1 MRLKD
6 LYRTE
11 IYDERRG
18 TSFSPIVL
26 LAVTLVY
33 TVAVVSFDRYQT
45 FRMLPLAA
53 YPIFMDHLR
62 AYPVGIFSGR
72 Y

>member
-45 FRMLPLAA
+45 LRMLPLSA
-53 YPIFMDHLR
+53 YPIF
-62 AYPVGIFSGR
+62 I
-72 Y
+72 